1 MGLKKAVAG
10 VIKEGKRV
18 RWPKRDVLIPSII
31 VVVIIAAVTGLLL
44 FGEDIA
50 GKRLIDIL
58 SDAFKSMQQG
68 VTTMV
73 DNTNMKTAFT
83 DTNTD
88 LSEDIQDNREQKLG
102 EKAWY
107 VVSTYS
113 THERKAAYNLQKRVE
128 SMGLDDLIFRI
139 VVVEQQVQ
147 VMKDGLPTGKTRMKN
162 LYPGYVFVEMIMTDY
177 AWYIVRNTPGV
188 TGFVGSAGKGT
199 KPFPVPREQIE
210 PVLKRMGMVDESMYD
225 RYAVGD
231 YIKVIHGTLEGTEGR
246 ILSINKDT
254 GAVEI
259 ETVFFGRTTKV
270 EVEFSEI
277 EKI

>member
-1 MGLKKAVAG
+1 
-10 VIKEGKRV
+10 
-18 RWPKRDVLIPSII
+18 
-31 VVVIIAAVTGLLL
+31 
-44 FGEDIA
+44 
-50 GKRLIDIL
+50 
-58 SDAFKSMQQG
+58 
-68 VTTMV
+68 MV
-73 DNTNMKTAFT
+73 DNNKTAFS

-88 LSEDIQDNREQKLG
+88 IGDEAQQANKEAKLG
-102 EKAWY
+102 DKAWY

-113 THERKAAYNLQKRVE
+113 THERKVAYNLQKRVE
-128 SMGLDDLIFRI
+128 SMGLEDLIFRI
-139 VVVEQQVQ
+139 IVVEQEVP

-225 RYAVGD
+225 RYNEGD
-231 YIKVIHGTLEGTEGR
+231 YVKVIRGPLEGTEGR
-246 ILSINKDT
+246 IISINRDT

-259 ETVFFGRTTKV
+259 SATFFGRTTKT
-270 EVEFSEI
+270 EVDFSEI
-277 EKI
+277 ERI